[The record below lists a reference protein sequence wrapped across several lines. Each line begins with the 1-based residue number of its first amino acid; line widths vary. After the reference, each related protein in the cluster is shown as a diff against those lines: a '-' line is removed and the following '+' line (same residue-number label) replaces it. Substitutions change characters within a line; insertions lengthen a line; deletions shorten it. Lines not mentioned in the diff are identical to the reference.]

1 MFERLVIRSYSLMIK
16 YENEK
21 PVCNSL
27 QSRTSI
33 REYIFS
39 SFLIE
44 RAKQKKL
51 ALAFFL
57 CVCVHMC
64 MCVYESVHFMKANYN
79 SSKVE
84 KWLPV
89 S

>member
-44 RAKQKKL
+44 RVKQK
-51 ALAFFL
+51 
-57 CVCVHMC
+57 
-64 MCVYESVHFMKANYN
+64 N
-79 SSKVE
+79 
-84 KWLPV
+84 
-89 S
+89 